1 MDRSRSIT
9 QLSKTATLALVLG
22 AAALTACSGN
32 DEAGSVTVLG
42 TPPVE
47 ADPVASAT
55 VVMAPGETALEI
67 AVVLDEWLIDPEVAE
82 MDAGV
87 VDFVVT
93 NAGDEPHELVVIRS
107 DAEPSELTV
116 VDGLVPEADVDFR
129 GEVEE
134 FPANSI
140 RVGTFRLEAGRYLLI
155 CNIPQH
161 YEQGMV
167 TEFVVR

>member
-1 MDRSRSIT
+1 MRI
-9 QLSKTATLALVLG
+9 LGLAAVILGGVVL
-22 AAALTACSGN
+22 
-32 DEAGSVTVLG
+32 AGCGGDDGPGTVTRLG

-47 ADPVASAT
+47 ADPVGSAT
-55 VVMAPGETALEI
+55 VEMA
-67 AVVLDEWLIDPEVAE
+67 
-82 MDAGV
+82 AGV

-93 NAGDEPHELVVIRS
+93 NDGGEPHELVVIRS
-107 DAEPSELTV
+107 DVGTSELGT
-116 VDGLVPEADVDFR
+116 VDGVVPEADVDFR

-134 FPANSI
+134 FPAGAI

-167 TEFVVR
+167 AEFVVR

>member
-1 MDRSRSIT
+1 MVRQT
-9 QLSKTATLALVLG
+9 SKFAMAALLLG
-22 AAALTACSGN
+22 AVVLAACGED
-32 DEAGSVTVLG
+32 DEPGSVTVLG

-93 NAGDEPHELVVIRS
+93 NAGAEPHEIVVIKS
-107 DAEPSELTV
+107 DEDSSALRV
-116 VDGLVPEADVDFR
+116 VDGVVPESDVDFR

-167 TEFVVR
+167 AEFVVR

>member
-1 MDRSRSIT
+1 MIGHI
-9 QLSKTATLALVLG
+9 SKFAVVGALIL
-22 AAALTACSGN
+22 
-32 DEAGSVTVLG
+32 GSVVLAACGGDEGPGTVTRLG

-47 ADPVASAT
+47 ADPVGSAT
-55 VVMAPGETALEI
+55 VVMASGETAQEI
-67 AVVLDEWLIDPEVAE
+67 AVVLDEWSIAPELAE

-87 VDFVVT
+87 VEFVVT
-93 NAGDEPHELVVIRS
+93 NEGAEPHELVVIRN
-107 DAEPSELTV
+107 DAEPSALPV
-116 VDGLVPEADVDFR
+116 VDGLVPEGDVDFR

-134 FPANSI
+134 FPAGSI

-161 YEQGMV
+161 YQQGMV

>member
-1 MDRSRSIT
+1 MVKHI
-9 QLSKTATLALVLG
+9 SKFAAVGALILVGVVLA
-22 AAALTACSGN
+22 ACNGGD

-55 VVMAPGETALEI
+55 VVMAPDETAQEI
-67 AVVLDEWLIDPEVAE
+67 AVVLDEWLIDPAVAE

-93 NAGDEPHELVVIRS
+93 NAGAEPHELVVIRS
-107 DAEPSELTV
+107 DAEVSELTV
-116 VDGLVPEADVDFR
+116 VNGLVPEADVDFR

-134 FPANSI
+134 FPAGSI